1 MKFNARTFS
10 GAVFFLAV
18 MAYAISASATGMAR
32 LPNEKSDEK
41 DTDNQILRTVI
52 IAENDAINL
61 YEQMSATAKDPVVRK
76 MLREI
81 AKEEKHHVG
90 EALEL
95 LMKHDPEQGPANQE
109 GKEEV
114 EKMIKEI
121 HSQGK

>member
-1 MKFNARTFS
+1 MKLSAKIVS
-10 GAVFFLAV
+10 GAVCFCAI
-18 MAYAISASATGMAR
+18 MAYAVSASATGMAR
-32 LPNEKSDEK
+32 IPNEKSDEK

-61 YEQMSATAKDPVVRK
+61 YEQMSASAKDPVVRK

-95 LMKHDPEQGPANQE
+95 LLKHDPEQGPANQD

-121 HSQGK
+121 HSQSK